1 MKLLNIIVAL
11 ALTAPA
17 ALAQQPGTPGTPGTL
32 TLRGV
37 VVTAN
42 DTPLPRVRVAP
53 PVATADGSFPF
64 ANVGPGVY
72 AVQATGDADSKGL
85 DARTSAGQ
93 FAASSVIVT
102 ANDPPRL
109 ELRLAQGARLEGRL
123 RYEGV
128 PAEPP
133 PLFNLAPLPIN
144 RDLAPPLGDGWNS
157 VSLQPGDTFEFQGVF
172 GPTLLRELFHQT
184 DWYLKSVVIRG
195 QEQVDSPFDFG
206 TSGTFCGRKLH
217 CQGSAA
223 GRLLGR
229 GNRTPGQRVRT
240 DRSRRA
246 RVALVACGSDHAR
259 RRAIAGSDAST
270 DSPVKT

>member
-53 PVATADGSFPF
+53 PVATADGSFAF

-109 ELRLAQGARLEGRL
+109 EGRL

-133 PLFNLAPLPIN
+133 PLFNLAPLPIDRN
-144 RDLAPPLGDGWNS
+144 LAPPLGDGWNS

-172 GPTLLRELFHQT
+172 GPTLLRELLHET

-195 QEQVDSPFDFG
+195 QEQSMCLRREPSL
-206 TSGTFCGRKLH
+206 SGVCRPATT
-217 CQGSAA
+217 GSQRSNA
-223 GRLLGR
+223 GAVRSNRRPILICSRLSRCVLFR
-229 GNRTPGQRVRT
+229 LRSAKGNRR
-240 DRSRRA
+240 
-246 RVALVACGSDHAR
+246 
-259 RRAIAGSDAST
+259 I
-270 DSPVKT
+270 